1 MSLAQL
7 EKLER
12 LDLGDNE
19 IEELPPHI
27 GSLPSLTELWLD
39 HNQLVHLPPEVGKLH
54 ELNCLDISENRLEDI
69 PGQQVSKTIESIVS
83 ILSPS
88 FCHNHRSL
96 TFLTQEVHRTLP
108 LLSDRAFLIL
118 SGSPSTF

>member
-69 PGQQVSKTIESIVS
+69 PGRQVSKTIESMCRFYHQV
-83 ILSPS
+83 
-88 FCHNHRSL
+88 FCHSHRSL
-96 TFLTQEVHRTLP
+96 TFLKQEVHRTLP
-108 LLSDRAFLIL
+108 LLSDRALFIPLL
-118 SGSPSTF
+118 V

>member
-69 PGQQVSKTIESIVS
+69 PGQQVSKMIESMCLFYHQVFVIIVTV
-83 ILSPS
+83 
-88 FCHNHRSL
+88 F
-96 TFLTQEVHRTLP
+96 
-108 LLSDRAFLIL
+108 
-118 SGSPSTF
+118 